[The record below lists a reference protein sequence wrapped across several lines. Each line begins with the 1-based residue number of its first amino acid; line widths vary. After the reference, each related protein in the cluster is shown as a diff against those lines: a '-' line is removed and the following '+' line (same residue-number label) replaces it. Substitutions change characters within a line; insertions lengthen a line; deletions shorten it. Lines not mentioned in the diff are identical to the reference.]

1 MRRRRR
7 REYTPAQEAARK
19 ELERAELWVNI
30 VACGIAEQLK
40 RGHYCDDGLRGVV
53 AVVNKELDAAATGL
67 ETAQKAHD
75 EAFGRSRAVRST
87 VVLARRFR
95 VPRATKGKKAAN
107 KKEKKEK

>member
-1 MRRRRR
+1 MA
-7 REYTPAQEAARK
+7 T
-19 ELERAELWVNI
+19 
-30 VACGIAEQLK
+30 IAMT
-40 RGHYCDDGLRGVV
+40 DSAGVM

-75 EAFGRSRAVRST
+75 EAFGRST

-107 KKEKKEK
+107 KKEKKEN